1 VSLANLQ
8 GAHKRNLKKD
18 LPHGKPK
25 KPTPFGPLM
34 IEYPGQIV
42 TVRLGATKSE
52 GGTRAKSITIGGEK
66 APTFYNFG
74 ARSPHPPIVACD
86 VFDTKIPIPKA
97 VKMYIE
103 EVQDD
108 PAAWAKLCVDKFGAD
123 MITLQLISIDP
134 KIKDTSP
141 KEAAKTVENVLQAA
155 KVPLAVGGCGDPLK
169 DLAVFKEV
177 TEMAKGERLLISSI
191 SSWMDV
197 KEAAETVK
205 RYDHVALALS
215 GMDMNEARELN
226 RTLYRTLPKEQIV
239 MDPST
244 ASLGSGLE
252 FTYTLMAR
260 IRLAAVMGDDEL
272 QHPMSSGVTNAWFAR
287 ESWKKMAPQWEPREL
302 RGPMWETV
310 TALTSIAAGCDFL
323 MMMHPAAI
331 QTVKDVI
338 QKLTKDSSKKPFE
351 TADWISLR
359 I

>member
-1 VSLANLQ
+1 
-8 GAHKRNLKKD
+8 LKKTSSQEKTRR
-18 LPHGKPK
+18 L
-25 KPTPFGPLM
+25 TPFDPLT
-34 IEYPGQIV
+34 IDYPGQIV
-42 TVRLGATKSE
+42 TVKLGATKSE
-52 GGTRAKSITIGGEK
+52 GGTRAKPILIGGEK
-66 APTFYNFG
+66 APTFYHFG
-74 ARSPHPPIVACD
+74 ASSPHPPVVACD

-103 EVQDD
+103 EVIED
-108 PAAWAKLCVDKFGAD
+108 PAEWAKLCVNKFSAD

-134 KIKDTSP
+134 KIKDTTP
-141 KEAAKTVENVLQAA
+141 KDAAKTVENVLQSVD
-155 KVPLAVGGCGDPLK
+155 VPLAVGGCGDPAK

-191 SSWMDV
+191 SSWMNI

-205 RYDHVALALS
+205 RFDHVALALS
-215 GMDMNEARELN
+215 GMDINEARELN
-226 RTLYRTLPKEQIV
+226 RTLYNTLPREQIV

-260 IRLAAVMGDDEL
+260 MRLAAMMGDSEL

-323 MMMHPAAI
+323 MMMHPKAI

-338 QKLTKDSSKKPFE
+338 QRLMAKSSEESLE
-351 TADWISLR
+351 TPDWISLKA
-359 I
+359 